1 MAESMTIVEAAPVAV
16 AAADSPVLSLV
27 QALAVN
33 PDVSVEKMERI
44 IALQTQLLDREAER
58 AFGVAFA
65 AMQAGMEAVKERGEG
80 NRGEK
85 GGSYTYAKYE
95 DVMDAIR
102 PHLKAHGFG
111 IHHETAYLDGGRV
124 RITGVL
130 THALGHQRR
139 SEFVAQA
146 DSGGGKNSVQ
156 AFGSSTS
163 YGRRYTTYDL
173 LGLATRGQDDDGA
186 KSDKPDDP
194 DWFDDWLSDLD
205 AEADNGWPALSKA
218 WNASPVDRRNF
229 MTRHRAQDWNRLKAK
244 AQAVARG

>member
-1 MAESMTIVEAAPVAV
+1 MAETMEIVKEAPAAPVAE
-16 AAADSPVLSLV
+16 SPVLALV
-27 QALAVN
+27 QALAIN

-85 GGSYTYAKYE
+85 GGSYSYAKYE

-186 KSDKPDDP
+186 KSGKPDP
-194 DWFDDWLSDLD
+194 PAGFDDWLADL
-205 AEADNGWPALSKA
+205 AATADEGTDKLQAAWKDSPKPLKDYAAKHRLTE
-218 WNASPVDRRNF
+218 WNA
-229 MTRHRAQDWNRLKAK
+229 LKAK
-244 AQAVARG
+244 AAGVKRG